1 MTPALE
7 YALQT
12 GTGIFSVLFI
22 CLLAWVLKTNN
33 DREHRYQRIIEENQR
48 LISEVMTP
56 LKTDIKDIK
65 RWIEGNAKQ

>member
-33 DREHRYQRIIEENQR
+33 DRERRYQRIIEENQQV
-48 LISEVMTP
+48 ISEVMTS
-56 LKTDIKDIK
+56 LKDDVSDIK
-65 RWIEGNAKQ
+65 RWIEREVR